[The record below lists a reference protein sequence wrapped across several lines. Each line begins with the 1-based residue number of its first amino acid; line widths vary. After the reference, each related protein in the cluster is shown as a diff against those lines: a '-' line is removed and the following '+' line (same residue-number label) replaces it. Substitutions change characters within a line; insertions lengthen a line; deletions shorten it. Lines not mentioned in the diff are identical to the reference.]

1 MSDQQN
7 LKELSDFID
16 SNPEPREQKRA
27 IAIMMWIEGLP
38 CSKIQK
44 ILNVSAAFIS
54 QCKAKF
60 IKNGVKGLRL
70 KHQGSKAYL
79 NQSKRTEIIKYLKA
93 QEFLSLQELR
103 EYIED
108 KYDVRFK
115 SNQSYYQLFDE
126 AEISWKKTQK
136 KNPKK
141 NDKLVE
147 AKKREIE
154 KILEENREE
163 IEAGKLVVYMIDE
176 CHLLWGDV
184 CGYVWGK
191 TKIRVEVPM
200 TNQRERQTY
209 FGALNYQTKQF
220 FVQEYGAGNSENTV
234 LFVKYLQS
242 LNKGARILIFWD
254 GASYHRYGEM
264 RDYLGKVNQNL
275 EKSEWL
281 IICELFAPNAP
292 EQNPVEDI
300 WLVWQKFFEKT
311 LVSL

>member
-27 IAIMMWIEGLP
+27 IAIMMWLEGLP

-103 EYIED
+103 EYIEE

-136 KNPKK
+136 NNPKK
-141 NDKLVE
+141 
-147 AKKREIE
+147 KR
-154 KILEENREE
+154 
-163 IEAGKLVVYMIDE
+163 
-176 CHLLWGDV
+176 
-184 CGYVWGK
+184 
-191 TKIRVEVPM
+191 
-200 TNQRERQTY
+200 
-209 FGALNYQTKQF
+209 
-220 FVQEYGAGNSENTV
+220 
-234 LFVKYLQS
+234 
-242 LNKGARILIFWD
+242 
-254 GASYHRYGEM
+254 
-264 RDYLGKVNQNL
+264 
-275 EKSEWL
+275 
-281 IICELFAPNAP
+281 
-292 EQNPVEDI
+292 
-300 WLVWQKFFEKT
+300 
-311 LVSL
+311 

>member
-1 MSDQQN
+1 
-7 LKELSDFID
+7 
-16 SNPEPREQKRA
+16 
-27 IAIMMWIEGLP
+27 
-38 CSKIQK
+38 
-44 ILNVSAAFIS
+44 
-54 QCKAKF
+54 
-60 IKNGVKGLRL
+60 
-70 KHQGSKAYL
+70 
-79 NQSKRTEIIKYLKA
+79 
-93 QEFLSLQELR
+93 
-103 EYIED
+103 
-108 KYDVRFK
+108 
-115 SNQSYYQLFDE
+115 
-126 AEISWKKTQK
+126 
-136 KNPKK
+136 
-141 NDKLVE
+141 LVE

-220 FVQEYGAGNSENTV
+220 FVQEYGAGNSANTV

-281 IICELFAPNAP
+281 IICELFAQPC
-292 EQNPVEDI
+292 
-300 WLVWQKFFEKT
+300 T
-311 LVSL
+311 